1 MFLINFPIDA
11 AKLLFFFD
19 MRKKIVLN
27 YTKSRSFQFFNVC
40 LSYSSACNTHGIV
53 RSAPNTKARIFVFIV
68 IVFMVK
74 HVKKCGIK

>member
-40 LSYSSACNTHGIV
+40 LSYIYYFSWT
-53 RSAPNTKARIFVFIV
+53 FVDVLLRLPI
-68 IVFMVK
+68 
-74 HVKKCGIK
+74 CQ